1 MSFAGPPGARSSTER
16 KGSTPTRLRY
26 FGPDHGAKFRDH
38 ANANFKGMARIRV
51 KPDWVELI
59 DLQTDIP
66 APNEA
71 QKPGSAERIS
81 EYLSLYSDVRS
92 HTLDK
97 VESRAPDSHGH
108 GPLPVSSALKG
119 VAVGLLDEHVRHCV
133 REAADQG
140 DERGADE
147 MITEATRAIERLVRS

>member
-26 FGPDHGAKFRDH
+26 FGSDDAAQFRGH

-71 QKPGSAERIS
+71 QKPGSAERI
-81 EYLSLYSDVRS
+81 
-92 HTLDK
+92 HII
-97 VESRAPDSHGH
+97 SRHLIPT
-108 GPLPVSSALKG
+108 P
-119 VAVGLLDEHVRHCV
+119 
-133 REAADQG
+133 
-140 DERGADE
+140 
-147 MITEATRAIERLVRS
+147 AIR